1 MASKTSGSGV
11 VVGVGGGKGLGA
23 AGRRVR
29 RERDGVVEVLTDRI
43 VVPDGMPVPVM
54 VSPATSAAMI
64 TDARDGRRSARQCAV
79 EDEGLVRAGQGG
91 HARVGVDVAQRHV
104 EVGDGDVR

>member
-1 MASKTSGSGV
+1 MA
-11 VVGVGGGKGLGA
+11 VGLA
-23 AGRRVR
+23 AARVC
-29 RERDGVVEVLTDRI
+29 EPLAVALAESVMVLAEVLTDRI

-54 VSPATSAAMI
+54 LSPAARPRSI
-64 TDARDGRRSARQCAV
+64 LTDARDGRRSARQCAGK
-79 EDEGLVRAGQGG
+79 DECLVRAGQDG